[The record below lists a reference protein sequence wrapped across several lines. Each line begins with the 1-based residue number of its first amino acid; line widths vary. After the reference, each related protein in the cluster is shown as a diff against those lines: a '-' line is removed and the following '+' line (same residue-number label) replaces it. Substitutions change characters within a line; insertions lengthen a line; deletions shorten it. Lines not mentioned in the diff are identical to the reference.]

1 MAAASLEI
9 SAHGSI
15 GILVRAI
22 RRNQRSKEQIIAILH
37 GMPMNSSLHLK
48 RSLLEAVIL
57 EVKQSR
63 QGP

>member
-1 MAAASLEI
+1 MSSGGSSLEI
-9 SAHGSI
+9 FAHGSI

-22 RRNQRSKEQIIAILH
+22 RRNQRSKEQILAILI
-37 GMPMNSSLHLK
+37 GLPANSSLYLK

-63 QGP
+63 